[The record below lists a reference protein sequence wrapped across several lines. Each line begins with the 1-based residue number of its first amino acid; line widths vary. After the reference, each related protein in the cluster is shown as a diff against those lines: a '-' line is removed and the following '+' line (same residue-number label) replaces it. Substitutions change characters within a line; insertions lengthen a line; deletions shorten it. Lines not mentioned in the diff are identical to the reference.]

1 MKKALSMLIVFA
13 MILGFGSFTW
23 AGAAAKTGDTDSQ
36 SAEYLKDTGNIKV
49 SQMLKKAGKP
59 DAETPKAKE
68 VIVQFEDSDAPG
80 ISSAEAKK
88 IENIQLMALGDTAA
102 KGNKEIELA
111 DGITVNSDEVWEFSD
126 RKDDSVTVAVAS
138 SESMSTEKM
147 IRKLQKQDMI
157 KAVSPNYSRHICSDG
172 DAYRDYQWALDP
184 YPGLDAD
191 AEWGTGNLG
200 SEDNIVAII
209 DTGIYY
215 RHDDFK
221 HGDQTQIWNNPFGS
235 KLKGKHGFD
244 FVNADTNPEDDN
256 GHGTHCAGI
265 IGAATN
271 GTGVQGVNQKVS
283 LMALKVLDAEG
294 YGWDSDIIAAFNY
307 IYKAMDLGANVV
319 AVNCSF
325 GGEDSDPIMKEVI
338 DKIGAKGAVTV
349 CAAGNEEANC
359 DETPSYPACYD
370 SEYIIS
376 VAATK
381 SVPDAEDPNKSKA
394 ELVSF
399 SNYGED
405 SVDIAAPGTDILST
419 VSYDCFNPTLYA
431 NDDSI
436 VQTYLDGTDVSMLT
450 DPKEPNMTNM
460 TAEDIESSPKAGF
473 FSGEGFKIRFDNSK
487 ITAGDGQPSWQ
498 YVAIPYDLP
507 KGVSEEDEIGNVSH
521 SLMIRTL
528 DGPKEL
534 TMDQYFAGTFSKVL
548 ILDVPRKWLDPI
560 TDEGKAFLKKSGV
573 DILMDELY
581 DYQIVAGDDDY
592 WSHLRISFAE
602 SSDAGMVE
610 AYSDE
615 DDQIDPERALLIL
628 GSTDAGAFTA
638 YIDDI
643 GTSQYV
649 HDESVFGKYD
659 FYSGTSMATPY
670 VAGAAAL
677 VKAANPDKEYGPEML
692 IGDIMS
698 MANDEQPL
706 MAGKERAVN
715 ADGPVDFAKKG
726 NGFWVGIST
735 VTVDTAKKQI
745 TLKGRFDDGNVDL
758 KIKKYG
764 SDEEETVPES
774 AVVSRTDKE
783 IVLEDNGWINNVFDI
798 TVSKTKDGKTKK
810 STKQDVYA
818 VKGKK
823 NYSTFAE
830 SESGIAADAALTT
843 NGKRI
848 YAAQSAGDT
857 ILYMIPGKKSYE
869 TEEITSIPKTFIKK
883 NFTMAKKMS
892 KTAEYDF
899 RFGDDLVMIGNSFYV
914 KGSFCEV
921 SGNDGGEDDDWA
933 DGTVAAS
940 SLRSDS
946 EDNDDRFGD
955 STGVAYAEESYIFKI
970 NASTGKISKVAWPK
984 NANADILTDSKLAS
998 YNGSLYLLGGMN
1010 ESDDSFSKKV
1020 YCFNASKN
1028 TWTVKKE
1035 LPEGRA
1041 GGKVLQTG
1049 DKLVYTLG
1057 YTADSAETE
1066 TTPVNYIF
1074 DGKTWKKQS
1083 STLKPIDT
1091 FLSHVSRGEKEY
1103 CNVGGSVGI
1112 CKGGLVY
1119 IGIPVEDYGDTFI
1132 YNVSKDSYTG
1142 TDYNFTKDLD
1152 AVYNLYNGEKQI
1164 NGIAVADRIIGCDEE
1179 DNVIGVPAGKAIK
1192 SGLVNVKT
1200 SIKNGKMTGKGTCMP
1215 GTTRTVKATAKPG
1228 YYVKSLKF
1236 AGKSGKAM
1244 ARGMKASAL
1253 VTKDV
1258 TATAKTAKLKVSSVK
1273 SLTLKQGK
1281 TGALKAKITPAAA
1294 AKQWK
1299 LAYKSS
1305 NTKYATVTAKGV
1317 VKASNNK
1324 AAKGKTVKIMIKLKG
1339 TNKTMKTVK
1348 VKIK

>member
-1 MKKALSMLIVFA
+1 MKKALSMLMVFA

-23 AGAAAKTGDTDSQ
+23 ASAAAKTEDTNNHG
-36 SAEYLKDTGNIKV
+36 AEYMKDTGNIKV
-49 SQMLKKAGKP
+49 HRMLKKAGEPAAASK
-59 DAETPKAKE
+59 TKE
-68 VIVQFEDSDAPG
+68 VLVQFEDSDAPG

-88 IENIQLMALGDTAA
+88 IETIQLMALDDTAA

-138 SESMSTEKM
+138 SETMGTEKM
-147 IRKLQKQDMI
+147 VRKLEKQDMI
-157 KAVSPNYSRHICSDG
+157 KAVSPNYSRHICADG

-184 YPGLDAD
+184 YPGIDVD
-191 AEWGTGNLG
+191 AEWKTGNLG
-200 SEDNIVAII
+200 SKENIVAII

-215 RHDDFK
+215 KHDDFQ
-221 HGDQTQIWNNPFGS
+221 GQIWNNPFGS

-244 FVNADTNPEDDN
+244 FANADTNPEDDN

-271 GTGVQGVNQKVS
+271 GTGVQGVNQQVS

-325 GGEDSDPIMKEVI
+325 GGEESDPIMKDVI

-349 CAAGNEEANC
+349 CAAGNEEENC
-359 DETPSYPACYD
+359 DKTPSYPACYD

-381 SVPDAEDPNKSKA
+381 NSGDKA

-399 SNYGED
+399 SNYGENN
-405 SVDIAAPGTDILST
+405 VDIAAPGTDILST
-419 VSYDCFNPTLYA
+419 VSYDCFNPTLYGE
-431 NDDSI
+431 NGDI
-436 VQTYLDGTDVSMLT
+436 VQTYLDGTDVSIIT
-450 DPKEPNMTNM
+450 DPEDPNLTNM
-460 TAEDIESSPKAGF
+460 SAEDIESSREAGF
-473 FSGEGFKIRFDNSK
+473 LSGEGIRIRFDNSK
-487 ITAGDGQPSWQ
+487 NTEGDGQPSWQ

-507 KGVSEEDEIGNVSH
+507 EGVNEEDELGNVAH

-528 DGPKEL
+528 DGPQEL
-534 TMDQYFAGTFSKVL
+534 TADQYMEGTFSKVL
-548 ILDVPRKWLDPI
+548 ILDVPRKCLDPN

-573 DILMDELY
+573 DILMDEMY
-581 DYQIVAGDDDY
+581 DYQIVAGNDDY
-592 WSHLRISFAE
+592 WSHLRVSFAD
-602 SSDAGMVE
+602 SIDTGRVE

-649 HDESVFGKYD
+649 DDESIFGKYD
-659 FYSGTSMATPY
+659 FYSGTSMASPY

-698 MANDEQPL
+698 MAHDEPPL
-706 MAGKERAVN
+706 MVGKARAVN
-715 ADGPVDFAKKG
+715 TDGPVDFSKKG
-726 NGFWVGIST
+726 SGFWVGIST

-745 TLKGRFDDGNVDL
+745 ILKGRFDDGNVDL
-758 KIKKYG
+758 EIRKLG
-764 SDEEETVPES
+764 SKEAEAVPES
-774 AVVSRTDKE
+774 AVVSRSEKE
-783 IVLEDNGWINNVFDI
+783 IILKDNGWINNVFDI
-798 TVSKTKDGKTKK
+798 TVSKTKAGKTKR
-810 STKQDVYA
+810 STKADVYV

-823 NYSTFAE
+823 NYSTLAE
-830 SESGIAADAALTT
+830 SGSDIAVDAALTT

-857 ILYMIPGKKSYE
+857 ILYMTPGKKSYE
-869 TEEITSIPKTFIKK
+869 TEEITGIPKTFIKK

-899 RFGDDLVMIGNSFYV
+899 RFGDDLVMIGNNFYV

-921 SGNDGGEDDDWA
+921 SGSGGGDDDDWA
-933 DGTVAAS
+933 DGTVVANAN
-940 SLRSDS
+940 RSDS

-955 STGVAYAEESYIFKI
+955 STGAAYAEESYIFKI

-984 NANADILTDSKLAS
+984 NSNADILTDSKLAS

-1010 ESDDSFSKKV
+1010 ESDDSFSNKV

-1028 TWTVKKE
+1028 TWTAKAN

-1057 YTADSAETE
+1057 YTAGSAEAE

-1074 DGKTWKKQS
+1074 DGKKWMKQT
-1083 STLKPIDT
+1083 STLRPIDPDMT
-1091 FLSHVSRGEKEY
+1091 QESRGEKEY
-1103 CNVGGSVGI
+1103 YSAGGSVGI

-1119 IGIPVEDYGDTFI
+1119 IGIPVEDYGDTFV
-1132 YNVSKDSYTG
+1132 YNVSKDTYIG
-1142 TDYNFTKDLD
+1142 TDYNYTKDLD
-1152 AVYNLYNGEKQI
+1152 DVYDLYYRDKQI
-1164 NGIAVADRIIGCDEE
+1164 IGIAVADRIIGSDEE
-1179 DNVIGVPAGKAIK
+1179 ANVIGIPAGKAIK
-1192 SGLVNVKT
+1192 SGLVTVKA
-1200 SIKNGKMTGKGTCMP
+1200 SIKNGTMTGKGTWMP

-1236 AGKSGKAM
+1236 AGKSGRVM
-1244 ARGMKASAL
+1244 AKGMKASAL

-1258 TATAKTAKLKVSSVK
+1258 TATAKTAKIKVSSVK
-1273 SLTLKQGK
+1273 YLTLKRGR
-1281 TGALKAKITPAAA
+1281 TGALKAKIAPAAA

-1305 NTKYATVTAKGV
+1305 NTKYATVTARGV
-1317 VKASNNK
+1317 VKASKND
-1324 AAKGKTVKIMIKLKG
+1324 AAKDKTVKIMIRLKG
-1339 TNKTMKTVK
+1339 TNKTIKTVE